1 MSLVTSRL
9 HTLGN
14 HSVPVRIGDW
24 VIRHNVFDATA
35 SSAFA
40 EIAVNLGK
48 RIEKGVFVG
57 VDDNGALLLKQ
68 GDKEIKIMA
77 GDIWFNED

>member
-1 MSLVTSRL
+1 MIKNMWLQNAKGL
-9 HTLGN
+9 N
-14 HSVPVRIGDW
+14 E
-24 VIRHNVFDATA
+24 
-35 SSAFA
+35 